1 MVEFDMHLATCIIM
15 FEKPMC
21 ENSVKAIEDLQ
32 IPLDK
37 FRKIKSKL
45 EQTLAELN
53 DFLAREKRA
62 RADIERQAGKPFW
75 ISEVRTIIDHE
86 DLGTPVFQQKRVDL
100 SWWWMDEPVTD

>member
-21 ENSVKAIEDLQ
+21 KNSVKTIEDLQ

-37 FRKIKSKL
+37 LRKIKSKL
-45 EQTLAELN
+45 EQTELN

-75 ISEVRTIIDHE
+75 ISEVWTIIDNE
-86 DLGTPVFQQKRVDL
+86 DLGTPVFQQKRIDL
-100 SWWWMDEPVTD
+100 GDEWMNP